1 LALPDLEHAKT
12 AVLNSLTSA
21 SGQRTYEHAIRE
33 FVAWYCS
40 EPRLAFNR
48 TVVLRYRIHLEQR
61 GYAPATINLR
71 LAAVRRIAYE
81 AADAGLLSPEL
92 AAGIRR
98 VKGVRRI
105 GVRIGN
111 WLTAEQGRR
120 LVSPPTPTTPRDL
133 RDHAMLAVLIGCG
146 LRRGEL
152 LGLQLASIQRRDD
165 HWVIAD
171 LLGKAGHIR
180 TVPMPIWV
188 KASIDAWTATAGIT
202 EGAVFRAINKTG
214 RVWGNGMTAKVLW
227 DVVRAAAAR
236 EGIDR
241 LAPHDLRRTCARLC
255 HLAGG
260 ALDQI
265 QFLLGHVS
273 IQTTERYLGCKQELR
288 HAAN

>member
-1 LALPDLEHAKT
+1 
-12 AVLNSLTSA
+12 
-21 SGQRTYEHAIRE
+21 
-33 FVAWYCS
+33 
-40 EPRLAFNR
+40 
-48 TVVLRYRIHLEQR
+48 
-61 GYAPATINLR
+61 
-71 LAAVRRIAYE
+71 
-81 AADAGLLSPEL
+81 
-92 AAGIRR
+92 
-98 VKGVRRI
+98 
-105 GVRIGN
+105 
-111 WLTAEQGRR
+111 
-120 LVSPPTPTTPRDL
+120 
-133 RDHAMLAVLIGCG
+133 MLAVLIGCG

-152 LGLQLASIQRRDD
+152 LGLQLASIQQRDD

-171 LLGKAGHIR
+171 LIGKAGHIR

-188 KASIDAWTATAGIT
+188 KATIDSWTTAAGIF

-288 HAAN
+288 HAVNDRLGIEPDPA